1 MVEDILSRVRAAD
14 GLKNAIFGGV
24 MLEQASG
31 EVTVNIVT
39 DRAYTQTDYDA
50 AVAAVRPFVP
60 DCFSLSVHISK
71 LSPDCSMVKRKIISL
86 ISENFPALS
95 SVIGEGD
102 VSVARTEE
110 GFSFEI
116 RALPGARSEEM
127 VREVCAMLKKCY
139 CGNFFGCVAEE
150 KIDTSGIVVER
161 EAEEAEYETPVR
173 SFEIQNFEPVEGGE
187 KLTRAIYI
195 GDFNFVSE
203 RAVVCGTVLDVSERA
218 YTRSNGEEKPYFNFT
233 ITDGTGNLRL
243 TWFSRK
249 RSLDKV
255 RAIKAGESIAC
266 VCRSEVR
273 GGMLRYTATEIGY
286 GSRPENFVPEKRPS
300 RPVPNGYHTIKPQPF
315 TDYTQT
321 DLFTDSSLPE
331 CFRGTSFVVFDLE
344 TTGLCT
350 VPVPGEMDGIIE
362 LGAFKVIDGE
372 IREKFSTFVN
382 PERPGKLDP
391 RIVELTGITDAD
403 VKSAPSYKD
412 VLPDFVKFCDGSV
425 LVGHNAIGFDFK
437 FIDFYCRELGYAV
450 EGRVI
455 DTLFLSQQL
464 LRLSNNKLNTVAEH
478 FGVTFNHHRAEDD
491 ALATAKIFIELI
503 KIKKSFPDY

>member
-71 LSPDCSMVKRKIISL
+71 LSPYCSMVKRKIISL

-102 VSVARTEE
+102 VSVARTEG

-139 CGNFFGCVAEE
+139 CGNFFGSVAEE

-218 YTRSNGEEKPYFNFT
+218 
-233 ITDGTGNLRL
+233 
-243 TWFSRK
+243 
-249 RSLDKV
+249 
-255 RAIKAGESIAC
+255 
-266 VCRSEVR
+266 
-273 GGMLRYTATEIGY
+273 
-286 GSRPENFVPEKRPS
+286 
-300 RPVPNGYHTIKPQPF
+300 
-315 TDYTQT
+315 
-321 DLFTDSSLPE
+321 
-331 CFRGTSFVVFDLE
+331 
-344 TTGLCT
+344 
-350 VPVPGEMDGIIE
+350 
-362 LGAFKVIDGE
+362 
-372 IREKFSTFVN
+372 
-382 PERPGKLDP
+382 
-391 RIVELTGITDAD
+391 
-403 VKSAPSYKD
+403 
-412 VLPDFVKFCDGSV
+412 
-425 LVGHNAIGFDFK
+425 
-437 FIDFYCRELGYAV
+437 
-450 EGRVI
+450 
-455 DTLFLSQQL
+455 
-464 LRLSNNKLNTVAEH
+464 
-478 FGVTFNHHRAEDD
+478 
-491 ALATAKIFIELI
+491 
-503 KIKKSFPDY
+503 